1 MRRNLSVLS
10 LVLLVAAVA
19 LIALTGCSRQAQV
32 REEQP
37 SDQMSTEQTPTA
49 AAEAE
54 QGGENVAPLPG
65 ETVVSALTPAQA
77 TDTPVPVDQA
87 QPTETEPAPTAE
99 PAAPTEPA
107 VPTEAASP
115 TAAEAAA
122 AADTKDTDTG
132 GEGQTVVHKVEKGE
146 TLSGIAE
153 QYGTTTAAIVAANG
167 LTDASNIIPG
177 QMLEIQASGDSAAES
192 SGNGDGDAPVCRKK
206 HKVKKGEWVFKI
218 ARKYDVPPKQIMKA
232 NDLTSRKARNLQPG
246 TVLCIP

>member
-1 MRRNLSVLS
+1 MRQKLSILG
-10 LVLLVAAVA
+10 LFMLVAAVG

-49 AAEAE
+49 ATQTE

-65 ETVVSALTPAQA
+65 ETVVSALPPTQEVATPAQ
-77 TDTPVPVDQA
+77 VDQA
-87 QPTETEPAPTAE
+87 QPTVTEQAPTAE
-99 PAAPTEPA
+99 PVAPTEPA
-107 VPTEAASP
+107 SPTEAVSP
-115 TAAEAAA
+115 TATEAATT
-122 AADTKDTDTG
+122 ADSTNTDTG
-132 GEGQTVVHKVEKGE
+132 GDGQTVVHKVEKGE

-167 LTDASNIIPG
+167 LSDASNIIPG
-177 QMLEIQASGDSAAES
+177 QMLEIQASGDSATES
-192 SGNGDGDAPVCRKK
+192 SGSSDGDAPVCRKK

-218 ARKYDVPPKQIMKA
+218 ARKYGVPPKEIMKA
-232 NDLTSRKARNLQPG
+232 NDLTAKKARNLQPG